1 MKIEKNKI
9 VFALVILCVVL
20 FIGAYYMITFGGD
33 DDNEINTNQI
43 PIPELE
49 ASQDQ
54 YKTKLEALD
63 DLKEE
68 REKTAPSLYP
78 DHMIDEKGYF
88 NPAYIEYEKQR
99 IIDSIYQKEEAQQEE
114 RAYHNEDIKFFE
126 QHSIDVKEKDSIL
139 IVNSENQINILKELD
154 LGHQLF
160 FASNPKEVIDL
171 INHTRDMQ
179 IPVRV
184 DGTQTVKKDYRL
196 RLRLIRD
203 AIINN
208 KIIPRN
214 TIVYGFVNFKPNRA
228 LVEIENIDH
237 LPVKLKAYDFQDG
250 SEGIYIVN
258 NLQSEVR
265 QQVVGETIDDI
276 NIAGVPQ
283 VNGIKKIFQRN
294 IKNIKI
300 TVLNNYRL
308 ILKQTL

>member
-1 MKIEKNKI
+1 MKVEKSKI

-20 FIGAYYMITFGGD
+20 FIGAYYMITFGND
-33 DDNEINTNQI
+33 DDNEINKNQI

-49 ASQDQ
+49 ESQDQ

-88 NPAYIEYEKQR
+88 NPEYIEYEKQR
-99 IIDSIYQKEEAQQEE
+99 IIDSIYQEGQAQQEE
-114 RAYHNEDIKFFE
+114 RAYRNVDIKAFE
-126 QHSIDVKEKDSIL
+126 QHSIDVKEKDSM
-139 IVNSENQINILKELD
+139 IVINNEDQVNIFKELD

-160 FASNPKEVIDL
+160 FASNPKATIDL
-171 INHTRDMQ
+171 NDHNRDMK

-203 AIINN
+203 VTINS
-208 KIIPRN
+208 KMIPGN
-214 TIVYGFVNFKPNRA
+214 TVIYGFVKFRPNRT

-265 QQVVGETIDDI
+265 QQVVGEAVDDI

-294 IKNIKI
+294 IKNIQVTI
-300 TVLNNYRL
+300 LNNYQL